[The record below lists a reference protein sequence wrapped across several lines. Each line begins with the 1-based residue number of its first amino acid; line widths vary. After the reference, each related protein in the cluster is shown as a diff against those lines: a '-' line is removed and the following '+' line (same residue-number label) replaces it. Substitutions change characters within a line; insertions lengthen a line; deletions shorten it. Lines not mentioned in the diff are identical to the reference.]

1 MARYPDLPYLIN
13 VTQEETRKVYKALEK
28 WGAALVN
35 QLDLR
40 DQELEGAPATNIFTV
55 VTVTDIGRPKGEMLH
70 TLQAAVNLKVMLVL
84 LLLQHGKIFIN
95 D

>member
-1 MARYPDLPYLIN
+1 MSRYPDLPYLLN
-13 VTQEETRKVYKALEK
+13 VTQEETRKVYNALEK

-55 VTVTDIGRPKGEMLH
+55 VTVTDIGRPKGGDVAYSASSGKFKGYVS
-70 TLQAAVNLKVMLVL
+70 TAASTTWKDF
-84 LLLQHGKIFIN
+84 H
-95 D
+95 

>member
-13 VTQEETRKVYKALEK
+13 VTQEETRKVYNALEK

-55 VTVTDIGRPKGEMLH
+55 VTVTDIGRPKGGDVAYSASSGKFKGYVS
-70 TLQAAVNLKVMLVL
+70 TAASTTWKDF
-84 LLLQHGKIFIN
+84 H
-95 D
+95 

>member
-1 MARYPDLPYLIN
+1 MARYPDLPYLLN
-13 VTQEETRKVYKALEK
+13 VTQEETKKVYQTLEK

-55 VTVTDIGRPKGEMLH
+55 VTVTDIGRPKGGDVAYSASSGKFKGYVS
-70 TLQAAVNLKVMLVL
+70 TAASTTWKDF
-84 LLLQHGKIFIN
+84 H
-95 D
+95 

>member
-13 VTQEETRKVYKALEK
+13 VTQEETRKVYNALEK

-55 VTVTDIGRPKGEMLH
+55 VTVTDIGRPKGGDV
-70 TLQAAVNLKVMLVL
+70 AYSASS
-84 LLLQHGKIFIN
+84 GKFKGYVST
-95 D
+95 DASTTWKDFH

>member
-1 MARYPDLPYLIN
+1 MARYPDLPFLLN
-13 VTQEETRKVYKALEK
+13 VTQEETRKVYNALEK

-55 VTVTDIGRPKGEMLH
+55 VTVTDIGRPKGGDVAYSASSGKFKGYVS
-70 TLQAAVNLKVMLVL
+70 TAASTTWKDF
-84 LLLQHGKIFIN
+84 H
-95 D
+95 

>member
-28 WGAALVN
+28 WGAGLVI

-40 DQELEGAPATNIFTV
+40 DQDFS
-55 VTVTDIGRPKGEMLH
+55 KGSKYRED
-70 TLQAAVNLKVMLVL
+70 L
-84 LLLQHGKIFIN
+84 LNKFQPIIDFIN
-95 D
+95 ESHRDIKIERY

>member
-1 MARYPDLPYLIN
+1 MARYPDLPYLLN
-13 VTQEETRKVYKALEK
+13 VTQEETRKVYQTLEK

-55 VTVTDIGRPKGEMLH
+55 VTVTDIGRPKGGDVAYSASSGKFKGYVS
-70 TLQAAVNLKVMLVL
+70 TAASTTWKDF
-84 LLLQHGKIFIN
+84 H
-95 D
+95 

>member
-1 MARYPDLPYLIN
+1 MAIYPDLPYLLN
-13 VTQEETRKVYKALEK
+13 VTQEETRKVYNALEK

-55 VTVTDIGRPKGEMLH
+55 VTVTDIGRPKGGDVAYSASSGKFKGYVS
-70 TLQAAVNLKVMLVL
+70 TAASTTWKDF
-84 LLLQHGKIFIN
+84 H
-95 D
+95 